1 MVCSQCGRTV
11 HDHDRFCMYCG
22 HALTN
27 DKTSVESRMK
37 EDFHIEE
44 IRDEKRSKRSAVNHV
59 NLKHEAKTL
68 FDHTTKSI
76 GKFAGSEEV
85 LNLNLKDMFSEV
97 FKFHSRDESEEI
109 FIAGTKKTTPMLE
122 EVSEEWG
129 KPWLFSRVFVA
140 FAITFLALWILSSTF
155 ENELAIP
162 GLIFI
167 GALTVPLTGLI
178 FFFESNAFKNM
189 SLFEVLK
196 MFFVGGV
203 ISLISTMILYHF
215 VTFSKDYY
223 DYGAMTVFDA
233 LMVGLVE
240 EMGKALIII
249 YFVNKNKTYKIL
261 NGLLI
266 GGAIGAGFAMFES
279 AGYILTFSLNYDESI
294 INLVFLRAWTAIG
307 THLVWSAII
316 GAAIVIA
323 KEHNNFGFRNA
334 VDKRFLFFFLS
345 SVILHSFWDTSI
357 TFFGSD
363 NAKFILLSVTAWL
376 LIFILMKAGLKQVN
390 ILQEEAR
397 QMKEI

>member
-1 MVCSQCGRTV
+1 MFTHKNAPHKVRFFSPTFGV
-11 HDHDRFCMYCG
+11 H
-22 HALTN
+22 
-27 DKTSVESRMK
+27 
-37 EDFHIEE
+37 I
-44 IRDEKRSKRSAVNHV
+44 
-59 NLKHEAKTL
+59 
-68 FDHTTKSI
+68 
-76 GKFAGSEEV
+76 
-85 LNLNLKDMFSEV
+85 
-97 FKFHSRDESEEI
+97 
-109 FIAGTKKTTPMLE
+109 
-122 EVSEEWG
+122 
-129 KPWLFSRVFVA
+129 
-140 FAITFLALWILSSTF
+140 
-155 ENELAIP
+155 
-162 GLIFI
+162 
-167 GALTVPLTGLI
+167 
-178 FFFESNAFKNM
+178 
-189 SLFEVLK
+189 
-196 MFFVGGV
+196 
-203 ISLISTMILYHF
+203 
-215 VTFSKDYY
+215 
-223 DYGAMTVFDA
+223 
-233 LMVGLVE
+233 
-240 EMGKALIII
+240 
-249 YFVNKNKTYKIL
+249 IL